1 MRAKKNIGILTS
13 SRADFG
19 IYLPL
24 LNEIQKNREL
34 GLGIIA
40 FGTHLSP
47 YHGMTIDYIE
57 SQGFE
62 VDYKINSMLLH
73 DDENA
78 ISSSVSLT
86 MMKFAEFWKTN
97 GDTFDIVFCLG
108 DRFEMFGAVYAGVPF
123 GIKFA
128 HIHGGETTLGAIDNT
143 YRHAISLASHLHFVS
158 TKEYKDRVWELTK
171 SDNIY
176 VSGSLSLHNLDNIE
190 LLSVSEMKEK
200 FSIDFS
206 EPTVLVTVH
215 PETIESKWNKKYANV
230 CVEVFKDIS
239 AKYQVV
245 ITMPNADTK
254 GSLYRIK
261 FMELEKSSKGKI
273 VLVENF
279 GTEGYFSAMK
289 LSKFLIGNT
298 SSGIIEAATFNKY
311 VINLGD
317 RQKGRGRSNN
327 VIDCPFELE
336 AILGAVDILES
347 KGSTFIGEN
356 IYYREHGLEKIVELV
371 RTF

>member
-1 MRAKKNIGILTS
+1 MSAKKNIGVLTS

-24 LNEIQKNREL
+24 LKEIQKNREL
-34 GLGIIA
+34 CLSIIA

-47 YHGMTIDYIE
+47 YHGLTIKHIE
-57 SQGFE
+57 SHGFE

-86 MMKFAEFWKTN
+86 MMKFAEFWKN
-97 GDTFDIVFCLG
+97 YGNNFDIILCLG

-158 TKEYKDRVWELTK
+158 TEEYKDRVWELTK
-171 SDNIY
+171 SNNIY
-176 VSGSLSLHNLDNIE
+176 ISGSISLHNLGNIE
-190 LLSVSEMKEK
+190 LFSVSEMIDR

-206 EPTVLVTVH
+206 VQTVLVTVH
-215 PETIESKWNKKYANV
+215 PETIDSKSNKKYANV
-230 CVEVFKDIS
+230 CANIFKEIS
-239 AKYQVV
+239 DRYQVV

-254 GSLYRIK
+254 GSLYR
-261 FMELEKSSKGKI
+261 
-273 VLVENF
+273 
-279 GTEGYFSAMK
+279 
-289 LSKFLIGNT
+289 
-298 SSGIIEAATFNKY
+298 
-311 VINLGD
+311 
-317 RQKGRGRSNN
+317 
-327 VIDCPFELE
+327 
-336 AILGAVDILES
+336 
-347 KGSTFIGEN
+347 
-356 IYYREHGLEKIVELV
+356 
-371 RTF
+371 